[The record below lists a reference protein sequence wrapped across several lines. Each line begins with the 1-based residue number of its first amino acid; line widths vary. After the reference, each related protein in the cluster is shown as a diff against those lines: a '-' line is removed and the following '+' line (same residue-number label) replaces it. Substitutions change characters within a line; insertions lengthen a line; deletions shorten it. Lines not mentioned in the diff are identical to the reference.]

1 MTAAHART
9 PAVVVLSHTPSP
21 LGNLHIATFD
31 GAVCYVGFE
40 YKGYRE
46 QLYAW
51 LARYLKV
58 FDIKTER
65 GEHATVHAQFEKYFD
80 GRLKKFRVKTHLFG
94 TDFQLQAWTAL
105 RAIPYGATVS
115 YRQIAEAIGNPDAS
129 RAIGGAIGKN
139 PISII
144 IPCHRVIGEDGSLT
158 GFAGGIDRKKKL
170 LQLEGA
176 ILV

>member
-1 MTAAHART
+1 MTAASARK
-9 PAVVVLSHTPSP
+9 PAVIVLSHTPSP
-21 LGNLHIATFD
+21 LGNLHIATCD

-46 QLYAW
+46 QLYEW

-58 FDIKTER
+58 FEVNAEH
-65 GEHATVHAQFEKYFD
+65 GEHAAVHAQFERYFA

-94 TDFQLQAWTAL
+94 TDFQLQVWTAL

-115 YRQIAEAIGNPDAS
+115 YRHVAESIGNPDAS
-129 RAIGGAIGKN
+129 RAVGGAVGKN
-139 PISII
+139 PIAII

>member
-1 MTAAHART
+1 MTAAAARK
-9 PAVVVLSHTPSP
+9 PSVVILSHTPSP
-21 LGNLHIATFD
+21 LGNLHIATYN

-46 QLYAW
+46 QLYEW
-51 LARYLKV
+51 LARYLKM
-58 FDIKTER
+58 FEIKPEH
-65 GEHATVHAQFEKYFD
+65 GEHAAIHAQLEKYFD

-94 TDFQLQAWTAL
+94 TDFQLQVWTVL
-105 RAIPYGATVS
+105 RTIPFGTTAS
-115 YRQIAEAIGNPDAS
+115 YRQVAESIGNPDAS
-129 RAIGGAIGKN
+129 RAVGGAVGKN
-139 PISII
+139 PIAIM

>member
-1 MTAAHART
+1 MAAAAARK
-9 PAVVVLSHTPSP
+9 PADIVLSHIPSP
-21 LGNLHIATFD
+21 LGNLHIATFE

-46 QLYAW
+46 HLYEW
-51 LARYLKV
+51 LARFLKA
-58 FDIKTER
+58 FEISPEH
-65 GEHATVHAQFEKYFD
+65 GEHASVHAQFEKYFE

-94 TDFQLQAWTAL
+94 TDFQLQVWTAL
-105 RAIPYGATVS
+105 RGIPYGAMVS
-115 YRQIAEAIGNPDAS
+115 YRSIAEAIGNPDAP
-129 RAIGGAIGKN
+129 RAVGGAVGKN

-170 LQLEGA
+170 LQLEGS